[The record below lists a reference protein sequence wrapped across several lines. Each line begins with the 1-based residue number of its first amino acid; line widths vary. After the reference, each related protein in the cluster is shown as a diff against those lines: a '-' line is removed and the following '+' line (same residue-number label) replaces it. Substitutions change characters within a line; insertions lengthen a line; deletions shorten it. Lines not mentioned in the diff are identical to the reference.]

1 MAPWLLKTKK
11 AINSLFSS
19 MVVGDGC
26 FMVTGSSVTCWIV
39 WLRCLKGCGWWVF
52 CWLLL
57 SLPFYSDCF
66 GWVKLSCCYG
76 YFFYHRRVIRSFGPS
91 LLRLQRD
98 CKGSQST
105 ILGGVAISRCC
116 MLPWMGWVLLSELN
130 FATIGFSDWV
140 VDWIVYFSLCCCNLS
155 CSQLGL

>member
-1 MAPWLLKTKK
+1 MFYGYWLVSHLLDCLV
-11 AINSLFSS
+11 AVLEGLR
-19 MVVGDGC
+19 M
-26 FMVTGSSVTCWIV
+26 MSV
-39 WLRCLKGCGWWVF
+39 
-52 CWLLL
+52 LLAFA
-57 SLPFYSDCF
+57 LPFYSDCF

-130 FATIGFSDWV
+130 FATIGFSD
-140 VDWIVYFSLCCCNLS
+140 
-155 CSQLGL
+155 